1 MENLIIMETLWHAS
15 LLTTTNLLVQE
26 LKDLMVKADAI
37 TRLMERGY
45 RVKVSLSS
53 FSVLQML
60 SDNLINFC
68 LVSGQ

>member
-1 MENLIIMETLWHAS
+1 METLWHAS
-15 LLTTTNLLVQE
+15 LLTRTNFYVQE

-60 SDNLINFC
+60 SDNLINFY
-68 LVSGQ
+68 LLSDQ

>member
-1 MENLIIMETLWHAS
+1 METLWHAS
-15 LLTTTNLLVQE
+15 LRTRTNFYVQE

-60 SDNLINFC
+60 SDNLINFY
-68 LVSGQ
+68 LLSDQ

>member
-15 LLTTTNLLVQE
+15 LLTRTNLLVQE

-68 LVSGQ
+68 LVSDQ